1 MMKRIIPGTLFFL
14 CISWINPLAA
24 HPGIGIV
31 MDSQGNV
38 FYTDLVHVWKITPN
52 NQHSIAVKDVHTH
65 ELYIDSE
72 DNLYGEHIW
81 YEGEATD
88 KWGHYIWCLKKNGQL
103 VKIKDRTEG
112 FPVDNTLQRDYQGN
126 TYWPEKE
133 GDHEVLKMTSPSGTV
148 QMVTDHRFQDIR
160 WLHIRPCTKE
170 VFVVDH
176 LAVKRVNEKGQV
188 SVVAENLKEKPPVF
202 SQVRDQHYLMGVW
215 TDKTENV
222 YAAVF
227 GARKIKQF
235 TPAAEVKTIYT
246 SEKGWSPSG
255 GLIAP
260 DGTLWV
266 MEFSSSNKTRVVRLT
281 PDGERSY
288 YQS

>member
-1 MMKRIIPGTLFFL
+1 MMKKAMLSAFFL
-14 CISWINPLAA
+14 LCIGWVSQLGA

-38 FYTDLVHVWKITPN
+38 FYTDLVHVWKITPKG
-52 NQHSIAVKDVHTH
+52 QHSIAVKDVHTH

-88 KWGHYIWCLKKNGQL
+88 KWGHYIWCLKKNEQL
-103 VKIKDRTEG
+103 VKVKDRTEG

-126 TYWPEKE
+126 TYWPAKE

-148 QMVTDHRFQDIR
+148 RMVTDHRFQDIR

-170 VFVVDH
+170 VFVVDQ
-176 LAVKRVNEKGQV
+176 LAVKKVNEKGQL

-235 TPAAEVKTIYT
+235 TPAGEVKTIYT

-255 GLIAP
+255 GLIAA

-266 MEFSSSNKTRVVRLT
+266 MEFSSSNKTRVVRLA